1 MNQTP
6 VLTQRPIDPYTVN
19 ALRSQFHL
27 QLDAWLDGL

>member
-6 VLTQRPIDPYTVN
+6 NLTQHTIDPYTVN
-19 ALRSQFHL
+19 VLRSQFHL